1 MHIHDTVRLAGTDD
15 IPDLFWFLMH
25 GYHADEGWGMGWSV
39 SPKKLLAH
47 IQVCCSQQDGVA
59 GIIDGHKGIIG
70 SIGIEVYNPWY
81 SDDDYL
87 SQAWLYILPEHR
99 MGTRHAEALFDFQD
113 WYKAE
118 MEKRLGHTLLLE
130 SAVTSKE
137 RLDAKMRLFR
147 RRAGKQ
153 VGGVFWD
160 GEVAQKPQ
168 P

>member
-1 MHIHDTVRLAGTDD
+1 MVIPDSVRLAGPED
-15 IPDLFWFLMH
+15 IQDLFWHLMH

-39 SPKKLLAH
+39 SPRKVLAH
-47 IQVCCSQQDGVA
+47 VQECCAQQNGVA
-59 GIIDGHKGIIG
+59 GIIDGLNGIVG

-87 SQAWLYILPEHR
+87 SQAWLYVVPEHR
-99 MGTRHAEALFDFQD
+99 FGTQHADALFDFQD

-118 MEKRLGHTLLLE
+118 MEQRLGHPLLLE
-130 SAVTSKE
+130 SSVTSNE
-137 RLDAKMRLFR
+137 RLPAKMRMFR
-147 RRAGKQ
+147 RRAGRQ